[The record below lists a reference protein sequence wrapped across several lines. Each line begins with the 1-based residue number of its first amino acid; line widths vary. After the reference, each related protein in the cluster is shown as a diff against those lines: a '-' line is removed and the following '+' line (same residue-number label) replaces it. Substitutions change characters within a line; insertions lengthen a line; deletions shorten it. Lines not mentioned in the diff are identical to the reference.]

1 MAGKYGS
8 PSFSVLLVDGRSL
21 LAAKVKGV
29 THRVESLHEP
39 GTGLGDSWEA
49 IALTGMQRAT
59 LTQDEAFFDD
69 TTASVHDAF
78 KTPSTS
84 PKVVG
89 FGYGGN
95 SIGAPFVGLEGT
107 YAQDYGVL
115 AKVGGLTKANVTYR
129 VSGRLDRGRIIS
141 EHVSKAASWNTKT
154 DGSPVDPLT
163 DPTKLVIPIT
173 SSSVGL
179 PGIITTPVPHGLTT
193 ADLISISG
201 HVGVTPDINDGS
213 RTVTVI
219 SATTFSVEDNVTV
232 GGTGGQLVRLNSR
245 LGGAGYQFVS
255 ALSGITGFIGKIRS
269 SPDDVTYTDLLTFT
283 NVTAAP
289 AAERVTVAA
298 GAVID
303 RYLCYSGTFT
313 GTGAITVCIG
323 FART

>member
-8 PSFSVLLVDGRSL
+8 PSFSLLLVDGRSL

-29 THRVESLHEP
+29 THAVQSLFESA
-39 GTGLGDSWEA
+39 TGVGDSWES

-69 TTASVHDAF
+69 TTASVHDAL
-78 KTPSTS
+78 KTPSTV

-95 SIGAPFVGLEGT
+95 TIGAPFVGLEGT
-107 YAQDYGVL
+107 YAQDYAVL

-129 VSGRLDRGRIIS
+129 VSGKLDRGRIIS
-141 EHVSKAASWNTKT
+141 EHVSKVATWNTKT

-163 DPTKLVIPIT
+163 DPTNLVIPIT
-173 SSSVGL
+173 SSSVAN
-179 PGIITTPVPHGLTT
+179 PTVITTPVPHGLTT
-193 ADLISISG
+193 TDLISISG
-201 HVGVTPDINDGS
+201 HLGSTPDLNVGS
-213 RTVTVI
+213 RTVTVLTP
-219 SATTFSVEDNVTV
+219 TTFSLSDNVTV
-232 GGTGGQLVRLNSR
+232 GGTGGSFVRLNSR

-255 ALSGITGFIGKIRS
+255 ALSGITGFVGKIRS
-269 SPDDVTYTDLLTFT
+269 SPDDMTYTDLVTFT

-313 GTGAITVCIG
+313 GSGSITVCIG
-323 FART
+323 FARN